1 MQYVT
6 FELCLEKDEKENRK
20 ISLPVGSF
28 WFQETP
34 IKQLVRVNLIHH
46 IYLNDEDSF
55 LTRISFEELEKKI
68 ASTTVT
74 NN

>member
-6 FELCLEKDEKENRK
+6 FTVYNVNTESENQK

-34 IKQLVRVNLIHH
+34 IQQLVRVNLMRG

-68 ASTTVT
+68 ASATVT
-74 NN
+74 NI